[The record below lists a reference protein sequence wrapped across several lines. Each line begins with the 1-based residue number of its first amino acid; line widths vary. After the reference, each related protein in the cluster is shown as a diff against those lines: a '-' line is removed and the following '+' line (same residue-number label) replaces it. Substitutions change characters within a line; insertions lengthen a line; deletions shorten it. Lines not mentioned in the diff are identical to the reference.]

1 MILTKIK
8 AKLTQSLHRFS
19 KGGNREYHLSLW
31 CGWAGGNKLTDTER
45 LTLLQKGLNWQVL
58 WLIDITR
65 SNVRLT
71 FYYRLHIMSP
81 FVALI
86 LSFASHNVLCRKLM
100 IIIIYTSN
108 KKRNTESNRSGI
120 TLIIHPNIVTSNI
133 KTKICFILKV
143 QYF

>member
-1 MILTKIK
+1 MIQTKIK
-8 AKLTQSLHRFS
+8 AKFTQSLHTFS

-31 CGWAGGNKLTDTER
+31 CGWAGGNKLTER

-81 FVALI
+81 FVART
-86 LSFASHNVLCRKLM
+86 LSFASQNVLCRKLM
-100 IIIIYTSN
+100 IIIVYTSN

-120 TLIIHPNIVTSNI
+120 ILIIHANIVSSNI
-133 KTKICFILKV
+133 KAKICILLKV
-143 QYF
+143 QYFFP